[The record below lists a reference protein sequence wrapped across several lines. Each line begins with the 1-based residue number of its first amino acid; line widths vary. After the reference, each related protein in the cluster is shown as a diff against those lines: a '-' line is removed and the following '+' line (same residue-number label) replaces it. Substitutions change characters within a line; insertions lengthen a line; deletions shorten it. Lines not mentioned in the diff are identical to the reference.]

1 MNIGLGVII
10 LFAMLV
16 LSFITSFSK
25 QESRSAFR
33 HGMK

>member
-25 QESRSAFR
+25 QESQSAFR

>member
-16 LSFITSFSK
+16 LSFITSFLNK
-25 QESRSAFR
+25 KADPPL
-33 HGMK
+33 GME